1 MLAYVKKI
9 HRHSDELLHLALIL
23 SLIRVDP
30 ESYLGLGF
38 GRRSDAI
45 RGTFHNITMGDTW
58 AHMPSDSHRL
68 IEVPY
73 LHPKSMEASLAQY
86 QEEIIEHLNDL
97 GRYTSMVPSNS
108 PSRTFAAYLLDE
120 IPPINHD
127 LSTPNSA
134 GVSLV
139 PASPSSSM
147 SSSTAVPLL
156 AAVHDHGP
164 ATQGSS
170 QAESTSELS
179 LEVNQQKINNVQY
192 NPIPVIAD

>member
-1 MLAYVKKI
+1 MLAFVKKI

-23 SLIRVDP
+23 SLIRLDP

-38 GRRSDAI
+38 GRSDAI

-86 QEEIIEHLNDL
+86 QEEIIEHLHDL
-97 GRYTSMVPSNS
+97 GRYTSIVPSNS

-120 IPPINHD
+120 IPPINHN

-134 GVSLV
+134 GVSLA
-139 PASPSSSM
+139 PSSPSSSM
-147 SSSTAVPLL
+147 SSSTEAPLL
-156 AAVHDHGP
+156 AATTTREEEEDP
-164 ATQGSS
+164 TTQETN

-179 LEVNQQKINNVQY
+179 LEVNQQKINKIY
-192 NPIPVIAD
+192 CL